1 MCYTFFQDVEI
12 DTLEDWQ
19 ALVNENTNAQS
30 LQVKVNVPKNLVA
43 LYLPN
48 ARERYPQKIEKNML
62 NSFVAYRVEQSVQVS
77 CFKKSNFVSFT

>member
-1 MCYTFFQDVEI
+1 MCYTFYQDVEI

-30 LQVKVNVPKNLVA
+30 LQVEVNVPKNLVV

-48 ARERYPQKIEKNML
+48 ARERYPQKIEENM
-62 NSFVAYRVEQSVQVS
+62 
-77 CFKKSNFVSFT
+77 

>member
-12 DTLEDWQ
+12 DTQEDWQ

-30 LQVKVNVPKNLVA
+30 LQVKVNVPKNLVV

-48 ARERYPQKIEKNML
+48 ARERYPQKIEENML
-62 NSFVAYRVEQSVQVS
+62 NSSVAYHVEQSVQVS
-77 CFKKSNFVSFT
+77 CFKK